1 MSLMLI
7 AITACMRKS
16 HDTFKRKDAIRAINY
31 NRGLRVQA
39 FLAFAPTG
47 DLRFQRAWTWILS
60 KSEKK
65 SWGLPTRIL
74 PQPSKSTF
82 PQGPNCL
89 AASAS
94 RSEERRVGKEGVST
108 CRCRWWLDH
117 YNTNT
122 IQTKKCQL
130 KTKTKK

>member
-1 MSLMLI
+1 
-7 AITACMRKS
+7 MRIS
-16 HDTFKRKDAIRAINY
+16 DWSSDVCSSDLAINY

-82 PQGPNCL
+82 PQCPNCL
-89 AASAS
+89 AADRKSVVKGKRVSVRVDLGGS
-94 RSEERRVGKEGVST
+94 R
-108 CRCRWWLDH
+108 
-117 YNTNT
+117 
-122 IQTKKCQL
+122 IIKK
-130 KTKTKK
+130 KKRQSVV

>member
-1 MSLMLI
+1 
-7 AITACMRKS
+7 MRIS
-16 HDTFKRKDAIRAINY
+16 DWSSDVCSSDLAINY

-82 PQGPNCL
+82 PQCPNCL

-94 RSEERRVGKEGVST
+94 LKPTRRKFSRTFSRLTLSAPLLSGRFQFSERPRQGRSEE
-108 CRCRWWLDH
+108 
-117 YNTNT
+117 
-122 IQTKKCQL
+122 
-130 KTKTKK
+130 